1 MPEILVV
8 DCSVAAKWVLPEP
21 DRDPAMALLDRYG
34 SGGISLIAPD
44 LLLAEFASLLAKRT
58 RRKQLSVEQAQ
69 RGFGLMN
76 LCAPR
81 LFDTRPRLPRAL
93 QLSLNY
99 QLSLWDCVYLA
110 LALEHACPVITADR
124 RLFRAGIARHHSI
137 VLLQ

>member
-1 MPEILVV
+1 MPDILVV
-8 DCSVAAKWVLPEP
+8 DCSVAAKWALPEP

-58 RRKQLSVEQAQ
+58 RRKQLSVAQAQ
-69 RGFGLMN
+69 RAFQLIN
-76 LCAPR
+76 RCAPR
-81 LFDTRPRLPRAL
+81 LFDTRSLLPRAL
-93 QLSLNY
+93 QLSLNC

-110 LALEHACPVITADR
+110 LALEHACPLVTADR
-124 RLFRAGIARHHSI
+124 RLFRGAVARHPSL